1 METVRRKKLTKKQ
14 FPWYRRWQVQLM
26 GWMHLMIFTQII
38 HLQIDK
44 ISQGRKKDNLNVFQ
58 NALDFG
64 LDDCQ
69 FWERRFT

>member
-1 METVRRKKLTKKQ
+1 
-14 FPWYRRWQVQLM
+14 M

-58 NALDFG
+58 SALDFG

-69 FWERRFT
+69 F